1 MKLLERNWKKL
12 LWSWLLLCKKNARE
26 AITAHMNKIDYIII
40 LFDRKY
46 FVTNI
51 TMECGQ
57 NMFDNESK
65 CLEYFGVTE
74 FWSIERKK
82 T

>member
-1 MKLLERNWKKL
+1 
-12 LWSWLLLCKKNARE
+12 
-26 AITAHMNKIDYIII
+26 MNKIDYIII

-82 T
+82 TQKELVIVALIGINFLYAEARRSMDNSD